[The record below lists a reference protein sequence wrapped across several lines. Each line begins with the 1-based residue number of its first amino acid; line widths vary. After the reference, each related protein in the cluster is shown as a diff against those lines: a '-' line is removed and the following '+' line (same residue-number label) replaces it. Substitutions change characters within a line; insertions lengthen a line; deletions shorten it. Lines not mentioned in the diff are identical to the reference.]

1 MSINIKKNK
10 KREKN
15 ITINDLARATNGLTK
30 NVNTISTAT
39 HGLIKK
45 VNSLVATVDD
55 LARSVKEGFDE
66 VHGTIKAGFDKV
78 DNRLTALENGQ
89 EEIKLRLSNVA
100 YRFEVVEL
108 ENQVKTLTKQM
119 KTLERLVMS
128 KLKRQSNEA

>member
-10 KREKN
+10 KRQKN